1 MGVERAASGPGE
13 PPMNPGLATPL
24 FALAGVVVV
33 LFICRTIVL
42 IRHHLRLRGTLQ
54 EGDESKFTT
63 VSSLWANIK
72 KHILYAPFCSVR
84 HNREFRL
91 LGRFHMGTIPLRL
104 EVCFLLC
111 YIALNIVFLFVL
123 VDWSS
128 DFHTKMFQLKYA
140 AGHLAVM
147 NSPAL
152 VLTAG
157 RNNPLIPLLG
167 IQFDTFNLVHRWIG
181 RLMAVESVVHMG
193 CVTASL
199 VRRSKYIIHWTN
211 CSG

>member
-1 MGVERAASGPGE
+1 
-13 PPMNPGLATPL
+13 MNPGLGSPL
-24 FALAGVVVV
+24 FALAGVVV
-33 LFICRTIVL
+33 LLLICRTIVL

-54 EGDESKFTT
+54 GDDQSTFTS

-72 KHILYAPFCSVR
+72 KYIVYAPLCSVR

-111 YIALNIVFLFVL
+111 YVALNIIFLFVL
-123 VDWSS
+123 VDWPS

-152 VLTAG
+152 ILTAS

-199 VRRSKYIIHWTN
+199 VRRSKYTVHLTN
-211 CSG
+211 CIG